1 MSKPFY
7 TEYVRHAL
15 RFYARYLG
23 QIDFKSNA
31 DKQNWLSANS
41 IIKSYTEPQATILL
55 EVYGGFDTIPD
66 EVYNASKKHNIDQS
80 QIWDM
85 LKEVERRTAKRR
97 GLI

>member
-1 MSKPFY
+1 MSRPYF
-7 TEYVRHAL
+7 TEFVRHAL
-15 RFYARYLG
+15 RFYARYPKLTT
-23 QIDFKSNA
+23 FKSEA

-41 IIKSYTEPQATILL
+41 IVKSLPEIEQSIVL
-55 EVYGGFDTIPD
+55 EIYGGFDTIPD
-66 EVYNASKKHNIDQS
+66 EVYKASNKYHVDQS